1 MRPRIFL
8 VDDEQPVLDGLTV
21 TIKKHLDEL
30 EICGTARSGKDAIE
44 GILQEK
50 PDIVMMDVR
59 MPGMSGLDALREL
72 RRLASDS
79 VTILLTAY
87 ERFDI
92 AKEAFSLGV
101 YDYLVKPVEQE
112 ALISTLKEALRHLKE
127 LKDASFRAASAR
139 QELELA
145 RPLLEVGFIY
155 TAILGPQDPS
165 LLRSFGQR
173 LALMDQRG
181 KQAPEITGHFAVLAE
196 DPETPFPWTEGNINL
211 LRQAITNRLACLVGP
226 PLGGF
231 LPLFIQGS
239 RIESSMAILKELFSQ
254 RDFPVLRFA
263 VGSVREGIDLRRSW
277 ADALGALASKGEN
290 RGDTI
295 ISRRFESQDPT
306 REELRRSEQG
316 IIQGDLNAATTA
328 FAHWILLSSRE
339 DENSKIQRAL
349 VAAALTT
356 LAGASVEDAVQAG
369 ISQWIMGNEKSEDFP
384 ERAANLLTISLG
396 GTGTRKSEGGF
407 GELPDKRIRSA
418 LRFIGENYHRPI
430 SLEEVAETVGLS
442 PAHLSRILVAE
453 TGSSFT
459 DHISRYRIE
468 RAKRELTQGSLS
480 VKEIAY
486 VCGYPDA
493 NYFSRAF
500 KKIVGIT
507 PSEYAHTTGG
517 PSYER

>member
-1 MRPRIFL
+1 MGPRIFL

-21 TIKKHLDEL
+21 TIKKYIEEL
-30 EICGTARSGKDAIE
+30 EICGTARSGKEAIE
-44 GILQEK
+44 GILLEK

-155 TAILGPQDPS
+155 SAILGPPDPS

-173 LALMDQRG
+173 LALVDLRG
-181 KQAPEITGHFAVLAE
+181 KQETEIMGHFAVLGE
-196 DPETPFPWTEGNINL
+196 QPEKSFPWTEDNINL
-211 LRQAITNRLACLVGP
+211 LRQAITNRLACVVGP

-231 LPLFIQGS
+231 LPLFIPGS
-239 RIESSMAILKELFSQ
+239 RIETTVTVFNELFSQ
-254 RDFPVLRFA
+254 KDFPALRFA
-263 VGSVREGIDLRRSW
+263 VGSVQMGIGLRRSW
-277 ADALGALASKGEN
+277 ADALGALASKGETKEDPTVP
-290 RGDTI
+290 RV
-295 ISRRFESQDPT
+295 FESPDPT
-306 REELRRSEQG
+306 TEELHRAERG
-316 IIQGDLNAATTA
+316 IIQGNFSAATTA
-328 FAHWILLSSRE
+328 FAHWILLSSQE
-339 DENSKIQRAL
+339 DEKSKLHRTL
-349 VAAALTT
+349 VATVLTT
-356 LAGASVEDAVQAG
+356 LAGASLEDAVQAG
-369 ISQWIMGNEKSEDFP
+369 ISQWILENQKSEDFP

-396 GTGTRKSEGGF
+396 GMGSRESEGGF
-407 GELPDKRIRSA
+407 AEVQDKRIRRA
-418 LRFIGENYHRPI
+418 LHFIGENYHRPI

-468 RAKRELTQGSLS
+468 RAKKELSQGSLS

-486 VCGYPDA
+486 LCGYPDA

-507 PSEYAHTTGG
+507 PSEYAHTHGR
-517 PSYER
+517 SIV